1 LGGSSRK
8 TLSRYWRLQS
18 AAKKRAS
25 RRNRKSSRVPPL
37 LPLLRLIL
45 HPYRRMQSPLK
56 SGVNNKT
63 DVSGRSTV
71 GLARVRT
78 WNCLSESGQS
88 ELARLRFDELERV
101 DLGKMNLQ
109 LIANEEN
116 QDRTQGGKKEPGGM
130 ISFVFRA

>member
-1 LGGSSRK
+1 
-8 TLSRYWRLQS
+8 
-18 AAKKRAS
+18 
-25 RRNRKSSRVPPL
+25 
-37 LPLLRLIL
+37 
-45 HPYRRMQSPLK
+45 MQSPLK

-71 GLARVRT
+71 GLAKVRT
-78 WNCLSESGQS
+78 WNCMSESGQS
-88 ELARLRFDELERV
+88 ELARLPFDELERV

-116 QDRTQGGKKEPGGM
+116 QDRTQGGKNEPGGM